1 MCSFFYPLINMKHSI
16 FYEYFSKLLN
26 VSNKAAASVD
36 NSKLFAGIMMILLNV
51 GSKFINIQ
59 FSRSTEEYLKMN
71 LSKQILVFAM
81 AWLGTREIY
90 SSLML
95 TAAFIILSEYLFN
108 EESEYCIVPKHM
120 RVLNKLIDAN
130 DDGVVSETE
139 MNDAI
144 AILEKAKK
152 QKRLRQQKD
161 TLMSFQDI
169 IY

>member
-1 MCSFFYPLINMKHSI
+1 
-16 FYEYFSKLLN
+16 
-26 VSNKAAASVD
+26 
-36 NSKLFAGIMMILLNV
+36 MILLNV

-59 FSRSTEEYLKMN
+59 FSKSTEEYLKMN

-95 TAAFIILSEYLFN
+95 TISFIVLSEYLFN

-120 RVLNKLIDAN
+120 RVLNKLIDTN

-161 TLMSFQDI
+161 SLLLFQDI